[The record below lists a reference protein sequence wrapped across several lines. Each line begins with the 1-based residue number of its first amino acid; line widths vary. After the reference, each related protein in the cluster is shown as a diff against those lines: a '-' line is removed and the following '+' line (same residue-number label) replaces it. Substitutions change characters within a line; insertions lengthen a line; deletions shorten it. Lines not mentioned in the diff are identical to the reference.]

1 MAYDGSV
8 NIDSKIDS
16 SGFSKGLSKLGGI
29 AKSSLGAV
37 TGILGGAATA
47 LTGAAIAGVKYNAQM
62 EQYNTSFT
70 TMLGSA
76 EKSSAMVAD
85 LKKFAADTPFEFPD
99 LAKGAQTLLAFG
111 TSADDVMPNLKMLG
125 DISQGDKTKFDG
137 LTLAFAQISSAGKLS
152 GQDLL
157 QCVNVG
163 FNPLREISKKTGE
176 SMTDL
181 KKRMEDGK
189 ISAQEVAEAFQ
200 SATSEGGEFYGAME
214 AQSKTFNGQLSNLKD
229 SVHSFLG
236 ELTKGLQDSL
246 KDTALPMVNGWME
259 QLQKA
264 FSAGGVQGV
273 VSAFGNVL
281 SQAVTAIAAQ
291 APQMIDL
298 AVSLI
303 QTLVQGLSDN
313 APQIANSAFA
323 IISAL
328 ATGILNLLPDIGNLA
343 LKLILSLAQ
352 SLSDHADQVVSGATQ
367 LITSL
372 VNGLIQA
379 APELAKAAAS
389 LASSFFDALN
399 KQHPVGTPLVG
410 AVVAAI
416 GAFKGF
422 SGIVNNFDTATKAIK
437 KFSDAGGLLHK
448 LSAPLKTAGTD
459 FKTLGGVA
467 KTFGSGI
474 KDKFETVQIAGM
486 LMGDQLKSLGPKI
499 STVFSGIGSGISN
512 VFTTIAQNPIPA
524 IIIAIVAGII
534 YLWNTN
540 EGFRESV
547 TNVWNA
553 ICGFFTN
560 TIPAAWNTLVA
571 FFSGIPAWWNG
582 LWTQVGQF
590 FSDCWNGIIQFFT
603 TTIPAWIAFIGAW
616 FAQLPYNIG
625 FAIGQIIG
633 FFINMGVS
641 IWNWITVT
649 LPQIIMGIVQW
660 FAQLPGQIWTWLCNA
675 VAYVQQ
681 WGSNTYNAA
690 VNAASSAISA
700 VIDWFCQ
707 LPGNIWNFLCN
718 AISCIGEWGSQTLS
732 EATSWA
738 SQTISSIGDWF
749 SQLPG
754 NIWNWLCQV
763 ISDIG
768 SWGSS
773 LISQGADAAQGLF
786 DAVVNTVQQIPGK
799 MLSIG
804 EDIVHGIWNGISGA
818 VGWLG
823 DKISGF
829 GNGIVDG
836 IKSVL
841 HIGSPSRVMQDE
853 VGAWLPPGIANGF
866 QKAMPKAAESMQKQL
881 TGMTSRLQ
889 AAVSISHNVMRSQ
902 VASNAGT
909 PYQVIE
915 GRSHEPYNVG
925 GDTFN
930 FYEPVETPQAHARAV
945 KRAKRELAYD

>member
-47 LTGAAIAGVKYNAQM
+47 LTGAATAGVKYNAQM

-76 EKSSAMVAD
+76 ERSQSLVAD

-99 LAKGAQTLLAFG
+99 LAKGTQTLLSFG
-111 TSADDVMPNLKMLG
+111 VSSNDVMGDLKMLG
-125 DISQGDKTKFDG
+125 DVSQGNTERFDA
-137 LTLAFAQISSAGKLS
+137 LSLAFGQVSSAGKMS

-157 QCVNVG
+157 QFINAG
-163 FNPLREISKKTGE
+163 FNPLNEMAKKSGKSMSDLRDEMSKGQ
-176 SMTDL
+176 
-181 KKRMEDGK
+181 
-189 ISAQEVAEAFQ
+189 ISAQDVAEAFQ
-200 SATSEGGEFYGAME
+200 SATSEGGQFYNALE
-214 AQSKTFNGQLSNLKD
+214 NQSKTFNGQLSTLKD
-229 SVHSFLG
+229 NVSSFLG
-236 ELTKGLQDSL
+236 ELTSGLQSSL

-259 QLQKA
+259 QLQSA
-264 FSAGGVQGV
+264 FETGGVQGV

-303 QTLVQGLSDN
+303 QALVQGLSDN

-352 SLSDHADQVVSGATQ
+352 SLSDHADQIVSGATQ

-379 APELAKAAAS
+379 APQLAKAAAS
-389 LASSFFDALN
+389 LASSFFEALD

-410 AVVAAI
+410 AVVAAV
-416 GAFKGF
+416 GAFKGLDKLA
-422 SGIVNNFDTATKAIK
+422 SGMGAVANLGSTFENLSTPIKSAKDNIDTIK
-437 KFSDAGGLLHK
+437 
-448 LSAPLKTAGTD
+448 
-459 FKTLGGVA
+459 
-467 KTFGSGI
+467 
-474 KDKFETVQIAGM
+474 IAGM
-486 LMGDQLKSLGPKI
+486 LMGDKLKSLGPMI
-499 STVFSGIGSGISN
+499 STAFSGIGSGISK
-512 VFTTIAQNPIPA
+512 VFGVIAAHPIIA
-524 IIIAIVAGII
+524 IITAIVAGII

-540 EGFRESV
+540 EGFREAV

-560 TIPAAWNTLVA
+560 TIPAAWNSLVA

-582 LWTQVGQF
+582 IWTQVGQF

-603 TTIPAWIAFIGAW
+603 TTIPAWIASIGAW

-718 AISCIGEWGSQTLS
+718 AISCIGDWGSQTLS

-738 SQTISSIGDWF
+738 SQTISSIGGWF

-786 DAVVNTVQQIPGK
+786 DAVVNTVEQIPGK

-823 DKISGF
+823 DQISGF

-836 IKSVL
+836 LKSVL

-881 TGMTSRLQ
+881 SGMTSQLQ
-889 AAVSISHNVMRSQ
+889 AAVSISHNVMMSQ

-909 PYQVIE
+909 PYQFIE
-915 GRSHEPYNVG
+915 GRSHEPYSVG

-930 FYEPVETPQAHARAV
+930 FYQPVSSTQSTYRAV
-945 KRAKRELAYD
+945 KRAKRDLAYD